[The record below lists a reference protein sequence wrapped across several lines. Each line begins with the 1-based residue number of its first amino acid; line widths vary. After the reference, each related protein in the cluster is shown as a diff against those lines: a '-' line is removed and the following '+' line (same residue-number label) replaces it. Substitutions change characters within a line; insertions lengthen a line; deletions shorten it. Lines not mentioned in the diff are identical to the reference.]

1 LDDVFREALK
11 AFATLGYDGVSMR
24 NLNRDSGGSHNLLS
38 GRFGSKKTL
47 WYATVDWAFGPL
59 VHRLATAFDPT
70 LTDPLVQLRITIP
83 AFLLCARS
91 SLFCARI
98 SLLACSA
105 SCARC
110 SS

>member
-47 WYATVDWAFGPL
+47 WYATVPRRTQPRHSWRPSN
-59 VHRLATAFDPT
+59 
-70 LTDPLVQLRITIP
+70 
-83 AFLLCARS
+83 RS
-91 SLFCARI
+91 EQWQSPETVETWL
-98 SLLACSA
+98 
-105 SCARC
+105 
-110 SS
+110 